1 MNHVNPVETS
11 DMDDVA
17 ALRSILLKN
26 ERPRLEATESHI
38 AQLQDYIT
46 GLNERLDGNIQAMLA
61 SIDAAS
67 QTSQSNKKT
76 IEDIC
81 RDIEAWQ
88 QLLQSSTSDLDERLA
103 GSMSAVRERAMLM
116 QQDMDD
122 SAQQLESLTLA
133 LKSLGEQAV
142 TDTDS
147 LKAMARPVFSEMV
160 DQAVID
166 TPNYLAESL
175 GPVMG
180 NAIKTQIREDRAS
193 MIEAL
198 YPVIGQIVQRAVTEA
213 MRELQRNIDKR
224 LSGSFGNQGILKRL
238 SARLRGV
245 SEADL
250 TMRESLPF
258 EILQMFLIQRG
269 SGLLIAH
276 INANSSAPT
285 APDVVEMG
293 DYSDVIS
300 SMLTAIRAFVQDS
313 FANEGQDYHL
323 ETIEY
328 GEQRIIIQEG
338 QAAYLAVVINGI
350 EPPGFHAALR
360 TLISELHVTYQRA
373 LADYNGNT
381 RKWPDLEK
389 SLSDFVMETRPDKS
403 TASVDKSLV
412 LRQALVAGGFLSLLI
427 IILLYI

>member
-1 MNHVNPVETS
+1 MNHVNPPETS
-11 DMDDVA
+11 DTDAIA
-17 ALRSILLKN
+17 ALQSILLKK
-26 ERPRLEATESHI
+26 ERPRLTATEGQI
-38 AQLQDYIT
+38 AQIQDYIT
-46 GLNERLDGNIQAMLA
+46 ALNERLDGNIETILA
-61 SIDAAS
+61 SVDAAT
-67 QTSQSNKKT
+67 QTSQSNKKN
-76 IEDIC
+76 IEEIF

-88 QLLQSSTSDLDERLA
+88 QLLQASSSNLDERLTNFI
-103 GSMSAVRERAMLM
+103 SAVRERARLV
-116 QQDMDD
+116 QHDLDAN
-122 SAQQLESLTLA
+122 AQQLESLALA
-133 LKSLGEQAV
+133 LESLQEQAV

-160 DQAVID
+160 DQAVLD
-166 TPNYLAESL
+166 TPNHLAESL

-180 NAIKTQIREDRAS
+180 DAIKTQIREDRAS

-198 YPVIGQIVQRAVTEA
+198 YPIIGNIVQKAVAEA

-224 LSGSFGNQGILKRL
+224 LSGSFGKQGFLKRI

-250 TMRESLPF
+250 TMREALPF
-258 EILQMFLIQRG
+258 EILQIFLIQRG
-269 SGLLIAH
+269 SGLLVAH
-276 INANSSAPT
+276 INASSSAST
-285 APDVVEMG
+285 AEFRGVG

-313 FANEGQDYHL
+313 FASEGHDYSL

-360 TLISELHVTYQRA
+360 SLISELHVTHQRA
-373 LADYNGNT
+373 LINYNGNT
-381 RKWPDLEK
+381 RKWSDLEEA
-389 SLSDFVMETRPDKS
+389 LSKFVTEIMPNKS
-403 TASVDKSLV
+403 TDMPATSLV
-412 LRQALVAGGFLSLLI
+412 LRQAIVAGGFLSLLI
-427 IILLYI
+427 IVLFYI